1 MLIFRFICAVMLA
14 TAMKWVLGQPEAVVL
29 LEEIEEMGFYA
40 LIAGAAVGF
49 FILSKRQGNGIF
61 IGTLNGIWNGV
72 LTIFLAAGLYLGVK
86 MWTSVS
92 IGLIPDFEAFLRVMS
107 MESQPLIEETANYML
122 IGKALAA
129 SAVVGLV
136 TEILRLCL
144 RWSRKARGEE
154 EPKQEARAGV
164 SKAGGALS

>member
-1 MLIFRFICAVMLA
+1 MLIFRVFCAIMLA
-14 TAMKWVLGQPEAVVL
+14 AAMKWSLGQPEAAVL
-29 LEEIEEMGFYA
+29 LEEIEEMVFYG
-40 LIAGAAVGF
+40 LLAGAIVGF

-72 LTIFLAAGLYLGVK
+72 LAIFLAAAIYLGVK

-92 IGLIPDFEAFLRVMS
+92 IGLIPDFEAFLRVVS
-107 MESQPLIEETANYML
+107 MEARPLIDEASNYIL
-122 IGKALAA
+122 IGKALGA
-129 SAVVGLV
+129 SAVIGLI
-136 TEILRLCL
+136 TEFLRLCL

-154 EPKQEARAGV
+154 EPKKEVRAGV

>member
-1 MLIFRFICAVMLA
+1 MLIFRIFCAIMLA
-14 TAMKWVLGQPEAVVL
+14 AAMKWALGQPEASVL
-29 LEEIEEMGFYA
+29 LEEVDEMVVYG
-40 LIAGAAVGF
+40 LLGGAIVGF

-61 IGTLNGIWNGV
+61 IGTLNGVWNGV
-72 LTIFLAAGLYLGVK
+72 LAVVLAGAMYLTVK

-92 IGLIPDFEAFLRVMS
+92 IGLIPDFEAFMRVVS
-107 MESQPLIEETANYML
+107 MEVRPLLDETTNYIL
-122 IGKALAA
+122 IGKTLGA

-136 TEILRLCL
+136 TEFLRLCL

-154 EPKQEARAGV
+154 EPKKEVRAGV